1 MTLIFFKIRIIH
13 FPDPYILSCTFGSCT
28 CMMYSADK
36 HQNLH
41 RTIGL
46 CVTLKF
52 RKKNLKKI
60 DKKLCYISLQKNV
73 KFLKLIICYA
83 LVICTAYDYNIDLLS
98 VHYHKKYLIS

>member
-1 MTLIFFKIRIIH
+1 MEVAH
-13 FPDPYILSCTFGSCT
+13 AACT

-83 LVICTAYDYNIDLLS
+83 LVICTAYDYNIDLSSMCVS